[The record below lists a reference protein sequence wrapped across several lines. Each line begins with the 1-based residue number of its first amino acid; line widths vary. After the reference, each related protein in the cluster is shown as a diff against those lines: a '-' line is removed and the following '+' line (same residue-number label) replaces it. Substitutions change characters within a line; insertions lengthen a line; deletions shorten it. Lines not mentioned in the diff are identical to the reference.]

1 MGSSETS
8 GASFNSSLEGIE
20 YYVSPPIGA
29 ILEPNTEYIWW
40 FNITANLS
48 NLVGYKI
55 ELLDNYSNVLA
66 TNTGVNPGGGNLSI
80 SLNVYNNH
88 TIIGRYSIDTGG
100 GYFIIDADSA
110 WSILMVNSTERGTI
124 YSFFK
129 YLKDLDEF
137 GEETKRSDL
146 SRMLFFWIILFILVA
161 AISFQTGW
169 DVATQGGAITFVML
183 IVWIASYA
191 GFMSLNYLPAANTAY
206 ISGTFL
212 QKYAVAIIATF
223 LTLGHLLNKI
233 GDEG

>member
-1 MGSSETS
+1 M
-8 GASFNSSLEGIE
+8 E
-20 YYVSPPIGA
+20 Y
-29 ILEPNTEYIWW
+29 
-40 FNITANLS
+40 
-48 NLVGYKI
+48 
-55 ELLDNYSNVLA
+55 
-66 TNTGVNPGGGNLSI
+66 
-80 SLNVYNNH
+80 
-88 TIIGRYSIDTGG
+88 
-100 GYFIIDADSA
+100 
-110 WSILMVNSTERGTI
+110 STERGTI